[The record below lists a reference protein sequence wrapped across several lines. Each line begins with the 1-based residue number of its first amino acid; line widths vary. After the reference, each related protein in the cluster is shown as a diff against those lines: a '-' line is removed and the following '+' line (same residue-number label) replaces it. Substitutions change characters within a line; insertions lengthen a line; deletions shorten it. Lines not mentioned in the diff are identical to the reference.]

1 MGNTYV
7 EVLTRASTFLKAQGK
22 DEHAIEYVFRARKQ
36 WSKTDLLLHLRE
48 VISPEDEAQIARDV
62 KALLQNIPPQY
73 LTGYEE
79 FYGRRFQVTK
89 ATLIPRPETE
99 ELVDW
104 CLKSEPREA
113 LAVTDIGTGSG
124 AIAISLK
131 LERPT
136 WQVTAVDISTA
147 ALAVARENA
156 RHLKAEVEFVTSD
169 VLRQVKQPQ
178 DVIISNPPYISSSEW
193 ALIDQS
199 VREFEPKT
207 ALFAENNGL
216 AIYQQIAL
224 QSQTCL
230 KPAGQIFL
238 EIGFQQGP
246 AVKEIFQTAFP
257 QKKVCVKK
265 DLLGNDRMVRVFD

>member
-1 MGNTYV
+1 M
-7 EVLTRASTFLKAQGK
+7 
-22 DEHAIEYVFRARKQ
+22 
-36 WSKTDLLLHLRE
+36 
-48 VISPEDEAQIARDV
+48 
-62 KALLQNIPPQY
+62 
-73 LTGYEE
+73 
-79 FYGRRFQVTK
+79 
-89 ATLIPRPETE
+89 IPRPETE

-169 VLRQVKQPQ
+169 VLRQVTQPQ

-193 ALIDQS
+193 ELMDQS

-207 ALFAENNGL
+207 ALFAGNNGL

-246 AVKEIFQTAFP
+246 AVKEIFQNAFP